1 MSEVGDSILKIAPSK
16 ERARVKKYVVDLTQD
31 EREQL
36 HKLISAGS
44 ASARM
49 LNRARILLKADV
61 GKHAE
66 GEPLI
71 DRQIAPMLETSTATV
86 QRVRERF
93 CRQGLDAALERSAPD
108 RLYERS
114 FDGRAE
120 AHLIALACSQA
131 PEGRERWSMRL
142 LADKAVEL
150 GIVGSVSHET
160 VRKTLKKT
168 NCAPTW
174 SRAG

>member
-1 MSEVGDSILKIAPSK
+1 
-16 ERARVKKYVVDLTQD
+16 VKKYVVELTQD
-31 EREQL
+31 ERERL

-44 ASARM
+44 APARM

-61 GKHAE
+61 SEHAE

-93 CRQGLDAALERSAPD
+93 FRQGLDAALERSAPD

-120 AHLIALACSQA
+120 ARLIALACSEA

-142 LADKAVEL
+142 LADKAVEM
-150 GIVGSVSHET
+150 GIVRSVSHET

-168 NCAPTW
+168 NSAPTW
-174 SRAG
+174 

>member
-1 MSEVGDSILKIAPSK
+1 M
-16 ERARVKKYVVDLTQD
+16 KKYVVELTQD
-31 EREQL
+31 ERQRL

-44 ASARM
+44 APARM

-61 GKHAE
+61 GEHAE
-66 GEPLI
+66 GESLL
-71 DRQIAPMLETSTATV
+71 DREIAPMLETSTATV

-93 CRQGLDAALERSAPD
+93 FRQGLDAALERSAPD
-108 RLYERS
+108 RVYERT

-120 AHLIALACSQA
+120 ARLIALACSEA

-142 LADKAVEL
+142 LADKAVQM
-150 GIVGSVSHET
+150 GIVQGVSHET

-168 NCAPTW
+168 NCAPT
-174 SRAG
+174 S

>member
-1 MSEVGDSILKIAPSK
+1 M
-16 ERARVKKYVVDLTQD
+16 KKYVVELTQG
-31 EREQL
+31 EREHL
-36 HKLISAGS
+36 YGLISAGS
-44 ASARM
+44 APARM

-61 GKHAE
+61 GEHAQ
-66 GEPLI
+66 GRPLI

-108 RLYERS
+108 RLYERA

-120 AHLIALACSQA
+120 ARLIALACSEA
-131 PEGRERWSMRL
+131 PEGYERWSMRL
-142 LADKAVEL
+142 LADRAVEI

-168 NCAPTW
+168 SSAPTW

>member
-1 MSEVGDSILKIAPSK
+1 
-16 ERARVKKYVVDLTQD
+16 VKKYVVELTED
-31 EREQL
+31 ERQRL

-44 ASARM
+44 APARM
-49 LNRARILLKADV
+49 LNRARILLKADA
-61 GKHAE
+61 GKHAQ
-66 GEPLI
+66 GEPLL
-71 DRQIAPMLETSTATV
+71 DREIAPMLETSTATV

-108 RLYERS
+108 RVYRRC
-114 FDGRAE
+114 FDGRTE
-120 AHLIALACSQA
+120 ARLIALACSEA

-168 NCAPTW
+168 NFAPT
-174 SRAG
+174 SPRAG